1 MITDSK
7 AVETVKAFAAKY
19 EPDPAV
25 DHPDLHSRVV
35 MFERAV
41 EGGDDRHV
49 QAHARSMVRFMEQ
62 VGIDPSSEV
71 KPYAKWRKADL
82 EAEVENRNTDPARA
96 DANMIVV
103 EGKGT
108 VADLAA
114 ALDADDA
121 ARS

>member
-1 MITDSK
+1 MITDRK
-7 AVETVKAFAAKY
+7 AVDAVQAFADSY

-35 MFERAV
+35 MFRRAV

-62 VGIDPSSEV
+62 VGIDPAGDV

-82 EAEVENRNTDPARA
+82 EAEVENRNTDPGRS
-96 DANMIVV
+96 DANLIVV
-103 EGKGT
+103 EGRGT
-108 VADLAA
+108 RADLAA